1 MGNKDSASQASE
13 LDALVVLVRSIRSW
27 VNTRRKQL
35 LWLVPLISAV
45 VFFLLFQILCRYQS
59 EGFLRATRKLTEYN
73 TQRASFADKNTLSQ
87 YLQVSKGAD
96 DPNAQYLLRALDAP
110 FLQTHVEV
118 VLPYSKADL
127 KYLTDIKNPVDPN
140 LVGFLIRFA
149 ADTPADAVARVKL
162 MGDYLKDT
170 MLQQDLEEA
179 IHQRAGEVKAKQQK
193 IDNQL
198 IKKRLEVEEA
208 TGKLNALK
216 AIAAKY
222 PETGKLESRQLLA
235 SDVSSSKYLSPV
247 MQLVGVESELA
258 DLRIELASLERDAA
272 QNELA
277 HRFYVAAEELGP
289 SVKSGQALL
298 DSFQALRAKVFKDRV
313 LDDDQVREVYNG
325 IGLVIEE
332 MRTKHLVNARFVSGP
347 TLPDR
352 RSGPRR
358 AMLLILALFSGC
370 VLAAAGVFAWEWVRK
385 VKSKFVANRFRKAG
399 LQA

>member
-1 MGNKDSASQASE
+1 MP
-13 LDALVVLVRSIRSW
+13 V
-27 VNTRRKQL
+27 
-35 LWLVPLISAV
+35 ISVA
-45 VFFLLFQILCRYQS
+45 VFFLLFQVLCRYQS

-87 YLQVSKGAD
+87 FLQAGKATH
-96 DPNAQYLLRALDAP
+96 DPNAQYLLRSLDDR

-127 KYLTDIKNPVDPN
+127 KYLNDIKNPIDPN
-140 LVGFLIRFA
+140 LVGFSIKFA
-149 ADTPADAVARVKL
+149 ADMPADAVARVKL

-193 IDNQL
+193 IDNLL
-198 IKKRLEVEEA
+198 IKKRLDVEESI
-208 TGKLNALK
+208 GKLNALK
-216 AIAAKY
+216 SIAAKY
-222 PETGKLESRQLLA
+222 PEAAKLESRQLLA
-235 SDVSSSKYLSPV
+235 SDGSSSKYLSPV

-272 QNELA
+272 QNQLA
-277 HRFYVAAEELGP
+277 HRFYLRAEELGA
-289 SVKSGQALL
+289 SAKSGKALL
-298 DSFQALRAKVFKDRV
+298 DAFQTLKDGVFKDQN
-313 LDDDQVREVYNG
+313 LDDDPVREVYNG
-325 IGLVIEE
+325 IGLVIED

-352 RSGPRR
+352 RSGPGR
-358 AMLLILALFSGC
+358 ATLLFLSLFSGG
-370 VLAAAGVFAWEWVRK
+370 VLAAAGIFAWEWLRK
-385 VKSKFVANRFRKAG
+385 GKAKVVANDFHGAE